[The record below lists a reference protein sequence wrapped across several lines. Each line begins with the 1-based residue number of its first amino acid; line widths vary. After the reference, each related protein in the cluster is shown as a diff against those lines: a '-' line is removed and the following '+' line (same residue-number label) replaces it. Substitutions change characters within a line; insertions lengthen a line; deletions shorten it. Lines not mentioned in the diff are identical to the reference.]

1 MYLEQL
7 AIKEPLHRDKL
18 GRMSSAGL
26 IFEPAF
32 QRHVPVRR
40 FAERQLRLDGDPHLR
55 LLLNRDRSD
64 VDDQRSAELVLRRAR
79 IEPLEVVT
87 QNRGNQMIMLAMV
100 ERIYY
105 LNYNAEWVGVVM
117 SLPLLGGSD

>member
-40 FAERQLRLDGDPHLR
+40 
-55 LLLNRDRSD
+55 
-64 VDDQRSAELVLRRAR
+64 QRSAELVLRRAR